1 MSFKFNFDL
10 LSYGL
15 YISAAVL
22 LCLAL
27 LKFKF
32 KFKYVA
38 SAYCMSINVDS
49 SSKIITVIPDRQRII
64 TPDTPDTAILS
75 PKLEF
80 QLPNEQI
87 EEILD
92 NFGTE
97 ISNHPHLITGENSD
111 FIINTY
117 LMPIIQSSDM
127 TSLFLEIFKHF
138 GS

>member
-1 MSFKFNFDL
+1 MLFKFNYDL
-10 LSYGL
+10 LFYGL

-22 LCLAL
+22 LCLAVFRL
-27 LKFKF
+27 

-38 SAYCMSINVDS
+38 SAYCMSINVNS
-49 SSKIITVIPDRQRII
+49 SSNIITVIPNRQIRI

-75 PKLEF
+75 PRLEF
-80 QLPNEQI
+80 QLPNEKIQ
-87 EEILD
+87 EIIDLL
-92 NFGTE
+92 GTD
-97 ISNHPHLITGENSD
+97 ITNNVITGLNSD

-127 TSLFLEIFKHF
+127 TSLYLEIFNHF

>member
-38 SAYCMSINVDS
+38 SAYCMSINVD
-49 SSKIITVIPDRQRII
+49 
-64 TPDTPDTAILS
+64 
-75 PKLEF
+75 
-80 QLPNEQI
+80 
-87 EEILD
+87 
-92 NFGTE
+92 
-97 ISNHPHLITGENSD
+97 
-111 FIINTY
+111 
-117 LMPIIQSSDM
+117 
-127 TSLFLEIFKHF
+127 
-138 GS
+138 

>member
-1 MSFKFNFDL
+1 MSFKFNYDL
-10 LSYGL
+10 LSYVL

-22 LCLAL
+22 LCLA
-27 LKFKF
+27 FF
-32 KFKYVA
+32 RPKFKYVA
-38 SAYCMSINVDS
+38 SAYCMSIKVDS
-49 SSKIITVIPDRQRII
+49 SSNIITVIPNRQRII

-87 EEILD
+87 QEILD

-97 ISNHPHLITGENSD
+97 ISNHLHLITGENSD

-117 LMPIIQSSDM
+117 LMPIIQTSDM
-127 TSLFLEIFKHF
+127 TSLYLEIFKHF